1 MASRVIRSSFFGN
14 EISLTLF
21 WLQALRERAVRHRT
35 GIGGIGQL
43 TRSLLDREGDLS
55 QERARGHLSARQAQL
70 RSTLDNVMARAHDG
84 DNTRGDEQEGPA
96 PVRYLSSIGPIILCP
111 GI

>member
-1 MASRVIRSSFFGN
+1 M
-14 EISLTLF
+14 
-21 WLQALRERAVRHRT
+21 QALRERAVRHRT

-55 QERARGHLSARQAQL
+55 TELARGHLSARQAQL

-84 DNTRGDEQEGPA
+84 DNMRGDEEEGPA
-96 PVRYLSSIGPIILCP
+96 PVSFTPAWSYLLLSESAHAQA
-111 GI
+111 

>member
-1 MASRVIRSSFFGN
+1 M
-14 EISLTLF
+14 
-21 WLQALRERAVRHRT
+21 QALRERAVRHRT

-55 QERARGHLSARQAQL
+55 TELARGHLSARQAQL

-84 DNTRGDEQEGPA
+84 DNTRGDEEEGPA
-96 PVRYLSSIGPIILCP
+96 PVSFTPAWSYLPLSDSAHAQAQHL
-111 GI
+111 